1 MLRFTWFALL
11 VVAALPADA
20 FAQHGRSLNSTYALR
35 QELGSDAYLIEP
47 MLRRAAAEQAQQ
59 GSARPGSTRPGY
71 GVRNAG
77 HEITIPAPN
86 EPRKTSPRPPRNVPG
101 YYSQQRQVQPAQP
114 RFIPGSNKYGA
125 TAKPFSS
132 IRSQPTVTPYLNL
145 FREEQIED
153 IPNYYTYVRPQLQQ
167 QQTNRQ
173 QHAELQRL
181 QQQLQQT
188 RLGSPAAPAGTT
200 GMRQAAR
207 YGDTGQFYGGWNR

>member
-1 MLRFTWFALL
+1 MSRFYLLFALTIAAGL
-11 VVAALPADA
+11 PTVAH
-20 FAQHGRSLNSTYALR
+20 AQNGRSLNSTYALR

-47 MLRRAAAEQAQQ
+47 MLRRAAAQQ
-59 GSARPGSTRPGY
+59 QKHGSARPGY

-77 HEITIPAPN
+77 HEVTIPEAK
-86 EPRKTSPRPPRNVPG
+86 EQRKTTPRAPRNVPG
-101 YYSQQRQVQPAQP
+101 YYSQQRQPQTAQR
-114 RFIPGSNKYGA
+114 RFISSGSKYGA
-125 TAKPFSS
+125 GSGQKPFSS
-132 IRSQPTVTPYLNL
+132 IRSQQTVSPYLNL

-181 QQQLQQT
+181 RQQVQQT
-188 RLGSPAAPAGTT
+188 RFGSPTAPPAGTT

-207 YGDTGQFYGGWNR
+207 YGDTGQFYGGWQR